1 MLFGIEYKYLVFF
14 IVLIFGVPLGY
25 FLSFQYRIF
34 EKISFFLMIF
44 FTAKME
50 DINFVSMEFY
60 RGTSKGFEVGLVD
73 LATLVIFLVLI
84 SRKSLH
90 DLRLPKGTLLYSIYF
105 FFSVLSIVNAPA
117 PLYSMFEV
125 WKMIRMYIFWWVL
138 YNYID
143 DYSKFQELMINFAII
158 SIFIFF
164 MQMHQK
170 YIFRIYQSPG
180 PFPHQNSLVMYVII
194 LNSFFFSYLFNAKVK
209 RLHVWLLILGFGS
222 VSIIATLSRAGMALY
237 ALSLVVMWTLSMF
250 VGVNQKKIAITA
262 VLLILASLA
271 LLKAMDSI
279 ITRYQTAPEASKTT
293 RVLLAEAAVKMA
305 DDKKL
310 GVGLNNFGQAINAPF
325 NYGTHI
331 QMHDETD
338 PLERHGLVE
347 TIYLMIAA
355 ETGWHNLGV
364 FLTFL
369 LYMYFLNLK
378 NLFKYRKTKYVFIPV
393 ALVGGLLAIYLESS
407 LEWVLKQTNNF
418 YQLMLVFAVIGA
430 MHRLVYVEKKE
441 SVEIADSDETD
452 RGMDYGR

>member
-1 MLFGIEYKYLVFF
+1 MILGIEYKYIAFF
-14 IVLIFGVPLGY
+14 FVLIIGVPIGY
-25 FLSFQYRIF
+25 FLSLQYRLF
-34 EKISFFLMIF
+34 EKIAFFFMVF

-50 DINFVSMEFY
+50 DINFVSREFY
-60 RGTSKGFEVGLVD
+60 RGTSKGFEIGLVD
-73 LATLVIFLVLI
+73 LATLVIFLVLL
-84 SRKSLH
+84 SRKNLSE
-90 DLRLPKGTLLYSIYF
+90 LRLPKGTILYCVYF
-105 FFSVLSIVNAPA
+105 FFSLLSIINAPV

-143 DYSKFQELMINFAII
+143 DFSKFRELMINFAII
-158 SIFIFF
+158 AVFIFF
-164 MQMHQK
+164 IQMHQK

-194 LNSFFFSYLFNAKVK
+194 LNSFFFSYIFNVKLK
-209 RLHVWLLILGFGS
+209 RLMIWILILGFGS
-222 VSIIATLSRAGMALY
+222 VSIIATLSRAGMAVY
-237 ALSLVVMWTLSMF
+237 GLSLVVMWLLSMI
-250 VGVNQKKIAITA
+250 VGVNRKKIAITV
-262 VLLILASLA
+262 VLLILATLA

-279 ITRYQTAPEASKTT
+279 IIRYQTAPEASKTT

-305 DDKKL
+305 DDKKM
-310 GVGLNNFGQAINAPF
+310 GVGLNNFGHAINAPY

-338 PLERHGLVE
+338 PMERHGLVE

-378 NLFKYRKTKYVFIPV
+378 NLLRYRKTEYAFISI
-393 ALVGGLLAIYLESS
+393 ALTGGLLAIYLESS

-430 MHRLVYVEKKE
+430 LNKLVYIKKE
-441 SVEIADSDETD
+441 EAD
-452 RGMDYGR
+452 RGIDYE